1 MLNNNLSFKEK
12 YQINF
17 TCIWSTNVT
26 YWRDGIFVSLKREGS
41 CDGGDLE
48 MFANFCLLSSSC
60 IDFIFKSHSLAG
72 EDIVLQQS
80 WLWAKSQLSQSSL
93 DALQFLDSTRGISH
107 HWKEN
112 KPVETIGK
120 LIGTKSQWQKKNT
133 KVWSDLAERKIAIFE
148 VSLRSVCVRD
158 AGREWVIN
166 QSLSTQLIRL
176 AATHT
181 AKQRGDWNLQAAHE
195 IWRVNER
202 TSREGE
208 SGARAET
215 KLFYGRMLS
224 KFINIIMTALH
235 QYYSVIIAAYVLAR
249 SLPH

>member
-120 LIGTKSQWQKKNT
+120 LIGTKSQWQKKQ
-133 KVWSDLAERKIAIFE
+133 
-148 VSLRSVCVRD
+148 
-158 AGREWVIN
+158 
-166 QSLSTQLIRL
+166 QSLVWLGGAQNCYFWSVASLCVCARRRT
-176 AATHT
+176 
-181 AKQRGDWNLQAAHE
+181 
-195 IWRVNER
+195 RVSDQSIAVN
-202 TSREGE
+202 S
-208 SGARAET
+208 
-215 KLFYGRMLS
+215 
-224 KFINIIMTALH
+224 IN
-235 QYYSVIIAAYVLAR
+235 
-249 SLPH
+249 